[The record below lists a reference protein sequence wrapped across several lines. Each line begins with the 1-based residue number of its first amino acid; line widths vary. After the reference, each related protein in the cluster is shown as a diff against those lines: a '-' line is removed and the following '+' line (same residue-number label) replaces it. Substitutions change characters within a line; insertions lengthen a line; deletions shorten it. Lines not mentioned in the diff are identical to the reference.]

1 MGEKKKIE
9 INQFWSGFGLGML
22 MGGALA
28 YFLEDKEEVKK
39 EKILKI
45 IHQLSAGGFDHLFP
59 QGEKAVTF
67 SPQDPSSTGD
77 RSSKAGKSRVF
88 KRNNKPLK

>member
-1 MGEKKKIE
+1 MGGKKKIE
-9 INQFWSGFGLGML
+9 VNQFWSGFGLGVL

-45 IHQLSAGGFDHLFP
+45 IHQLSAGDFEELKKEVILPQNSSFP
-59 QGEKAVTF
+59 SAAVKTK
-67 SPQDPSSTGD
+67 PGD
-77 RSSKAGKSRVF
+77 RSRVF
-88 KRNNKPLK
+88 KRGNRPLK

>member
-9 INQFWSGFGLGML
+9 INQFWSGFGLGVL

-28 YFLEDKEEVKK
+28 YFLEGKEIKK

-45 IHQLSAGGFDHLFP
+45 IHQLSAEDFDQLSS
-59 QGEKAVTF
+59 QGEKVF
-67 SPQDPSSTGD
+67 PLSSQDLASTGD

>member
-9 INQFWSGFGLGML
+9 TNQFWSGFGLGVL
-22 MGGALA
+22 LGGALA

-45 IHQLSAGGFDHLFP
+45 IHQLSAGDFKELDKTVFP
-59 QGEKAVTF
+59 QN
-67 SPQDPSSTGD
+67 SSSSPSSVAVEVKTAD
-77 RSSKAGKSRVF
+77 KSRVF
-88 KRNNKPLK
+88 KRGNRPLK

>member
-9 INQFWSGFGLGML
+9 TNQFWSGFGLGVL
-22 MGGALA
+22 LGGALA

-45 IHQLSAGGFDHLFP
+45 IHQLSAGDFEELDKTVLH
-59 QGEKAVTF
+59 QN
-67 SPQDPSSTGD
+67 PSSSP
-77 RSSKAGKSRVF
+77 SSVAKAKPADKSRVF
-88 KRNNKPLK
+88 KRGNKPLK

>member
-9 INQFWSGFGLGML
+9 TNQFWSGFGLGVL
-22 MGGALA
+22 LGGALA

-45 IHQLSAGGFDHLFP
+45 IHQLSAGDFKELDKMVFP
-59 QGEKAVTF
+59 QN
-67 SPQDPSSTGD
+67 SSSSPSSVAVEAKPAD
-77 RSSKAGKSRVF
+77 KSRVF
-88 KRNNKPLK
+88 KRGNRPLK

>member
-9 INQFWSGFGLGML
+9 TNQFWSGFGLGVL
-22 MGGALA
+22 LGGALA

-45 IHQLSAGGFDHLFP
+45 IHQLSAGDFKELDKTVLH
-59 QGEKAVTF
+59 QN
-67 SPQDPSSTGD
+67 SSSSPSSVV
-77 RSSKAGKSRVF
+77 KAKPADKPRVF
-88 KRNNKPLK
+88 KRGNRPLK

>member
-9 INQFWSGFGLGML
+9 TNQFWSGFGLGVL
-22 MGGALA
+22 LGGTLA

-45 IHQLSAGGFDHLFP
+45 IHQLLAGDFKELDKTVLH
-59 QGEKAVTF
+59 QN
-67 SPQDPSSTGD
+67 SSSSPSSVAVEVKPAD
-77 RSSKAGKSRVF
+77 KPRVF
-88 KRNNKPLK
+88 KRGNRPLK

>member
-9 INQFWSGFGLGML
+9 TNQFWSGFGLGVL
-22 MGGALA
+22 LGGALA

-45 IHQLSAGGFDHLFP
+45 IHQLSAGDF
-59 QGEKAVTF
+59 GELKKTVLHQNSSF
-67 SPQDPSSTGD
+67 SPSSVVV
-77 RSSKAGKSRVF
+77 KSEPADKPRVF
-88 KRNNKPLK
+88 KRGNRPLK

>member
-9 INQFWSGFGLGML
+9 TNQFWSGFGLGVL
-22 MGGALA
+22 LGGTLA

-45 IHQLSAGGFDHLFP
+45 IHQLSAGDFKGLDKTVLP
-59 QGEKAVTF
+59 QNSSSSVAVKAK
-67 SPQDPSSTGD
+67 PANKP
-77 RSSKAGKSRVF
+77 RVF
-88 KRNNKPLK
+88 KRGNRPLK